1 MPQKDAHKEKKN
13 EKPRLLKRLPF
24 LLFYLIANLT
34 MLLKYFL
41 RKQNMNFRNCQKIY
55 KVF

>member
-1 MPQKDAHKEKKN
+1 MPQKDALKEKKN

-24 LLFYLIANLT
+24 LLFYLKANLT

-41 RKQNMNFRNCQKIY
+41 RKQNINF
-55 KVF
+55 